1 LACANA
7 GRAGVPFERRC
18 NCCCARVLVLR
29 CAVTGLV
36 NEFRVSN
43 VIPNALEVVLSPK
56 KTEDLA
62 RYLRT
67 YPRFPLP
74 TDLLLDLVLH
84 PTLLLS
90 RQGYGV
96 IFDESDFEHSPW
108 KRSFEDLINLGAL
121 KATRGRYPSRQEMLN
136 LMRRTDLHRS
146 EEGADLAFFFLD
158 SRDRGA
164 PLLCRNHELDVFD
177 SNSALWIEAMTGR
190 KDAAPRAD
198 PQRDKVAFWMLQA
211 QIPSAFV
218 ANAPSV
224 AAQAVDGASLDQV
237 WMSPADLVTALKG
250 RDPKGLAQLQTE
262 ISDLAAT
269 AARQVDVF
277 KSLAAARHERELRR
291 QKGETFFKRGQRT
304 VEVGGMLLDW
314 LVCPGMSI
322 GASALNYVADRI
334 AGRRVEKQMTGS
346 YHWLL
351 MTEAIEAAL
360 SKAR

>member
-1 LACANA
+1 
-7 GRAGVPFERRC
+7 
-18 NCCCARVLVLR
+18 
-29 CAVTGLV
+29 LV

-108 KRSFEDLINLGAL
+108 KRSFEDLVNLGAL

-237 WMSPADLVTALKG
+237 WMSPADLVTVLKG

>member
-1 LACANA
+1 MI
-7 GRAGVPFERRC
+7 
-18 NCCCARVLVLR
+18 
-29 CAVTGLV
+29 
-36 NEFRVSN
+36 S
-43 VIPNALEVVLSPK
+43 NALEVVLSPK

-74 TDLLLDLVLH
+74 IDLLLDLVLH
-84 PTLLLS
+84 PKLLLS

-96 IFDESDFEHSPW
+96 IFHESDFEHSPW
-108 KRSFEDLINLGAL
+108 KRSFEDLVNLGAL

-146 EEGADLAFFFLD
+146 EEGADLAFFLLD

-164 PLLCRNHELDVFD
+164 PLLCRNDELDRFD
-177 SNSALWIEAMTGR
+177 ANSALWIEAMTGR

-198 PQRDKVAFWMLQA
+198 PQRDKVAFWLLQA

-218 ANAPSV
+218 ADAPSA
-224 AAQAVDGASLDQV
+224 AAQAADGENVDQV
-237 WMSPADLVTALKG
+237 WMSPADLVTVLKG
-250 RDPKGLAQLQTE
+250 RDPKGLAQLQTK
-262 ISDLAAT
+262 ISDLAG
-269 AARQVDVF
+269 AAAGQVEVF
-277 KSLAAARHERELRR
+277 KSLAAARLERDLRR
-291 QKGETFFKRGQRT
+291 RKGEAYMKGGQAA
-304 VEVGGMLLDW
+304 VEVGGMLCDF
-314 LVCPGMSI
+314 LVFPGSSI
-322 GASALNYVADRI
+322 GASLLNHVADRL
-334 AGRRVEKQMTGS
+334 AGERVEKHMTGS